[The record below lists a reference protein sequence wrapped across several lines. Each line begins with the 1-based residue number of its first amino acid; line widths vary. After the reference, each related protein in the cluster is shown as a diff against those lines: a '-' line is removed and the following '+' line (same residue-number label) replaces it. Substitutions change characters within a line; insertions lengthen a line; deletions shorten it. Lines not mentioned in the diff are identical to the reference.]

1 MSSKRKPYIAPV
13 SSSWWN
19 KRGFYRFYML
29 REATAIPTVWFSCVL
44 LYGLWAFG
52 EENNAESAEN
62 FIHFL
67 QHPVVLFLNI
77 VTLFATLLH
86 TVTWFNLAPKASN
99 VVIGDKKLSP
109 VVQIALLWV
118 VFFIVSVTLLV
129 LALLF

>member
-1 MSSKRKPYIAPV
+1 MSSKRRPYIAPV

-19 KRGFYRFYML
+19 KRAFYRFYML

-44 LYGLWAFG
+44 LYGLWAVG
-52 EENNAESAEN
+52 EESVESAEN

-67 QHPVVLFLNI
+67 QHPVVLCLN
-77 VTLFATLLH
+77 VLALFAALLH

-109 VVQIALLWV
+109 AIQIGALWIA
-118 VFFIVSVTLLV
+118 FFIVSVTLLV
-129 LALLF
+129 LALYF

>member
-1 MSSKRKPYIAPV
+1 MSSKRKPYVAPV
-13 SSSWWN
+13 TSSWWN

-52 EENNAESAEN
+52 QKGSGSAEN

-67 QHPVVLFLNI
+67 QHPLVLGLNI
-77 VTLFATLLH
+77 LTLVATLLH

-99 VVIGDKKLSP
+99 VVIKDEKLSP
-109 VVQIALLWV
+109 VIQIVALWI
-118 VFFIVSVTLLV
+118 VFLIASITILL
-129 LALLF
+129 LALY